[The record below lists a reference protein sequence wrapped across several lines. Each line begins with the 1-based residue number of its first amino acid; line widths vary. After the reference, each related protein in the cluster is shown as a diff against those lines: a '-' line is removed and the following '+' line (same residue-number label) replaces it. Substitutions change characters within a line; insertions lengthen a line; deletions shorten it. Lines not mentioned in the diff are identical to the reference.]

1 MANRLWVWNYNT
13 SFSSYLTPFPNLYVR
28 GPNIRYMIANNVRGI
43 FEQDVYNTPHGCFS
57 PLSGYLGAKLLWNPN
72 YDTDL
77 AINEFLSGVYAEAA
91 TPLRLYLDLFHDAV
105 KDPATRMGIWIGP
118 DAAFLTDAI
127 MERADTLMDAA
138 EKAVAHRPEVLERVR
153 IARLSTDFT
162 ILERVRALGS
172 GAFEYDHSRFTVKP
186 SEDFRKRA
194 DRFFE
199 TAERHGLL
207 CIRESGGALD
217 EYKQAVYAYMEPRQL
232 TPREPRELPGNA
244 VPGMTYRYYEGQ
256 FEKLPDFSL
265 LAPVAEGV
273 VPQPDLSPA
282 QGKNASS
289 YALVYEGYIRVPAD
303 GVYTFS
309 ARSND
314 GSRIYIDEALVVD
327 NDGLHSETVKTSFQ
341 ALRQGCYP
349 IRIAYFQGGESAVLS
364 VHYAGPDIP
373 YQILPSESLFHVQP

>member
-194 DRFFE
+194 DRFE

-207 CIRESGGALD
+207 CIREKRWRAGQI
-217 EYKQAVYAYMEPRQL
+217 QASRIRLYGTQ
-232 TPREPRELPGNA
+232 TTDPREPGNCRERGA
-244 VPGMTYRYYEGQ
+244 GH
-256 FEKLPDFSL
+256 
-265 LAPVAEGV
+265 
-273 VPQPDLSPA
+273 DLSVLRRA
-282 QGKNASS
+282 VRTA
-289 YALVYEGYIRVPAD
+289 
-303 GVYTFS
+303 
-309 ARSND
+309 
-314 GSRIYIDEALVVD
+314 
-327 NDGLHSETVKTSFQ
+327 GLQPVG
-341 ALRQGCYP
+341 A
-349 IRIAYFQGGESAVLS
+349 GG
-364 VHYAGPDIP
+364 
-373 YQILPSESLFHVQP
+373 